1 MRDSVAVST
10 PLLSCGI
17 VGSNPAPASI
27 YFYRK
32 GECLTEGS
40 NAITSTAFKSVIDA
54 VTAQISVTSVVEVLA
69 YAVPICIG
77 LVFMWWGVRKVTRM
91 IMGAFRKG
99 KLRP

>member
-1 MRDSVAVST
+1 MVST

-17 VGSNPAPASI
+17 AGSNPCSRI
-27 YFYRK
+27 HYLFRK
-32 GECLTEGS
+32 GECLTGES
-40 NAITSTAFKSVIDA
+40 TAISSTAFKSVIDA
-54 VTAQISVTSVVEVLA
+54 VTAQISVSSVVEVLA

>member
-1 MRDSVAVST
+1 MLT
-10 PLLSCGI
+10 
-17 VGSNPAPASI
+17 GS
-27 YFYRK
+27 
-32 GECLTEGS
+32 G
-40 NAITSTAFKSVIDA
+40 STAIGRSAFSSVINA
-54 VTAQISVTSVVEVLA
+54 VTAQISVSTVVEVLA

>member
-1 MRDSVAVST
+1 MLTSGGST
-10 PLLSCGI
+10 
-17 VGSNPAPASI
+17 
-27 YFYRK
+27 
-32 GECLTEGS
+32 
-40 NAITSTAFKSVIDA
+40 AITSTAFKSVVDA

-69 YAVPICIG
+69 YAVPLCIG

>member
-1 MRDSVAVST
+1 MPTSGGST
-10 PLLSCGI
+10 
-17 VGSNPAPASI
+17 
-27 YFYRK
+27 
-32 GECLTEGS
+32 
-40 NAITSTAFKSVIDA
+40 AISSTAFKSVIDA
-54 VTAQISVTSVVEVLA
+54 VTAQISVSSVVEVLA

>member
-1 MRDSVAVST
+1 MVST

-17 VGSNPAPASI
+17 VGSNPTPASI
-27 YFYRK
+27 NLLRK
-32 GECLTEGS
+32 GESLTEGS
-40 NAITSTAFKSVIDA
+40 TAISSTAFKSVIDA

>member
-1 MRDSVAVST
+1 MLT
-10 PLLSCGI
+10 
-17 VGSNPAPASI
+17 GSS
-27 YFYRK
+27 
-32 GECLTEGS
+32 S
-40 NAITSTAFKSVIDA
+40 SAIASTAFKSVIDA
-54 VTAQISVTSVVEVLA
+54 VTAQVSVTSVVEVLA

>member
-1 MRDSVAVST
+1 M
-10 PLLSCGI
+10 
-17 VGSNPAPASI
+17 
-27 YFYRK
+27 K
-32 GECLTEGS
+32 GELLTSGGS
-40 NAITSTAFKSVIDA
+40 TAIGSTAFKSVIDA

>member
-1 MRDSVAVST
+1 MLT
-10 PLLSCGI
+10 
-17 VGSNPAPASI
+17 GS
-27 YFYRK
+27 
-32 GECLTEGS
+32 G
-40 NAITSTAFKSVIDA
+40 STAIGSSAFSSVINA
-54 VTAQISVTSVVEVLA
+54 VTAQISVSTIVEVLA

>member
-1 MRDSVAVST
+1 M
-10 PLLSCGI
+10 
-17 VGSNPAPASI
+17 
-27 YFYRK
+27 
-32 GECLTEGS
+32 LTSSG
-40 NAITSTAFKSVIDA
+40 STAIGSSAFSSVINA
-54 VTAQISVTSVVEVLA
+54 VTAQISVSTVVEVLA

>member
-1 MRDSVAVST
+1 MLT
-10 PLLSCGI
+10 
-17 VGSNPAPASI
+17 GS
-27 YFYRK
+27 
-32 GECLTEGS
+32 E
-40 NAITSTAFKSVIDA
+40 STAIGSSAFSSVINA
-54 VTAQISVTSVVEVLA
+54 VTAQISVSTIVEVLA

>member
-1 MRDSVAVST
+1 MLTSS
-10 PLLSCGI
+10 
-17 VGSNPAPASI
+17 GSSAIAS
-27 YFYRK
+27 
-32 GECLTEGS
+32 S
-40 NAITSTAFKSVIDA
+40 AFKSVIDA